1 MYIRAAKLKRMRI
14 QKFIDYLLLEKK
26 YSPQTALAYQ
36 KDIEA
41 FQFFLTHECSN

>member
-1 MYIRAAKLKRMRI
+1 MPI

-26 YSPQTALAYQ
+26 YSPQTVLAYQ

-41 FQFFLTHECSN
+41 FQLFLAQEFTD

>member
-1 MYIRAAKLKRMRI
+1 MRI

-26 YSPQTALAYQ
+26 YSPQTVVAYQ

-41 FQFFLTHECSN
+41 FKLFLTHEFTDTEV